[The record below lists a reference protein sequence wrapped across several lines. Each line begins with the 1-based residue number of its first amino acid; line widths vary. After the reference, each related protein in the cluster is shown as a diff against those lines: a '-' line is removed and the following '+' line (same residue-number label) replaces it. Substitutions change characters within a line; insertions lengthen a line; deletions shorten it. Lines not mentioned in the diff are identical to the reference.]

1 MAIALP
7 GDLIDTQARRL
18 GPGLR
23 SIPQHG
29 IIATT
34 AGTLRSE
41 KQGTTVWLT
50 GAAPRYVPTVG
61 DSVIA
66 QVTGRFAEGY
76 RCDIGAAHPAT
87 LDMLAFPGAN
97 RKNRPQLH
105 PGSLV
110 YAKVTVSG
118 RDTETEISCI
128 VEDKS
133 GGSATTPSA
142 GGAGGYGVLSGQGTQ
157 AAHIAS
163 NLTKGGVGVAE
174 TGTLVSH
181 VPRTTCA
188 RLLTSG
194 GESILDRIASTV
206 AKHGGFEACIGINGR
221 VWLKTES
228 HDARVALWIR
238 DAILDTGHMSSQEQ
252 DQWVQAHAKQL
263 P

>member
-1 MAIALP
+1 MSIVLP
-7 GDLIDTQARRL
+7 GDTIDLQARRL

-29 IIATT
+29 TIATT

-41 KQGTTVWLT
+41 KQGTTAWLT
-50 GAAPRYVPTVG
+50 GATSRYVPSVG
-61 DSVIA
+61 DSVIG
-66 QVTGRFAEGY
+66 QVVARFAEGY

-110 YAKVTVSG
+110 YAKVTVTG
-118 RDTETEISCI
+118 RDVETEISCV

-133 GGSATTPSA
+133 TAASAAAA
-142 GGAGGYGVLSGQGTQ
+142 GGGYGVLSGQGTQ

-174 TGTLVSH
+174 TGTLISRVSK
-181 VPRTTCA
+181 TTCQ

-194 GESILDRIASTV
+194 EEGILDKIAPII
-206 AKHGGFEACIGINGR
+206 AKHGGFEACTGINGR
-221 VWLKTES
+221 IWVRTES
-228 HDARVALWIR
+228 EDARVTLWIR
-238 DAILDTGHMSSQEQ
+238 DAVLETGHLSNEQ
-252 DQWVQAHAKQL
+252 QDRWIQSNLKKL
-263 P
+263 PAA